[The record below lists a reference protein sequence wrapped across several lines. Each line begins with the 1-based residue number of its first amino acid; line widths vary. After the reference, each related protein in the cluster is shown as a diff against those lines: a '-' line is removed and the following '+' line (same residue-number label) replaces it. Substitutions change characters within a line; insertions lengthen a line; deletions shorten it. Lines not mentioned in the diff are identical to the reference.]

1 MGKQEFITQKQF
13 KEADKIFEKY
23 KNNTDIVLNENEYIV
38 VHIDGIKFTS
48 KYLKNL
54 PNDFK
59 EKVFN
64 VLVDTAIK
72 LCNEIKSVK
81 VSYVCSDE
89 ISLLLDGKNIADNY
103 NNRIQKITSII
114 SSIATATFYKELSK
128 LDDKNNV
135 LNELKNRSFFAVKC
149 FNIPESLVNDY
160 FQVRLMGCKKYIFDC
175 RKNFNEQP
183 DWKKFGALITKEEEW
198 RKKIVDFQTMQLTRT
213 SQNGYFNLVTNE

>member
-1 MGKQEFITQKQF
+1 MRQKYITQTQF
-13 KEADKIFEKY
+13 KEADKKFETY
-23 KNNTDIVLNENEYIV
+23 KKNTDVVLNADEYIV

-54 PNDFK
+54 PKDFK

-89 ISLLLDGKNIADNY
+89 ISLLMDGKNIAENY
-103 NNRIQKITSII
+103 NNRIQKITSRI
-114 SSIATATFYKELSK
+114 SSIATATFYKELSE

-135 LNELKNRSFFAVKC
+135 LAELKDRGFFAVKC
-149 FNIPESLVNDY
+149 FNIPESLVDDY
-160 FQVRLMGCKKYIFDC
+160 FQVRLMGCKKCIFD
-175 RKNFNEQP
+175 RSESFNKQP
-183 DWKKFGALITKEEEW
+183 KWEKYGTLITKEEGKW
-198 RKKIVDFQTMQLTRT
+198 RKNIVDFQGMQLTKT
-213 SQNGYFNLVTNE
+213 QQNGYFNLVTNI